1 MEIFLE
7 ILETVFEMIFLTADN
22 YEASRW
28 KRLVAYS
35 IIFLLMSVLFFL
47 AYIVRTEVLKMGL
60 FITLGCI
67 MAFTLVKSF
76 PEIRRLIRHEEV

>member
-7 ILETVFEMIFLTADN
+7 ILEAVFEMIFLTADN
-22 YEASRW
+22 CEASRW

-35 IIFLLMSVLFFL
+35 IIFSLMSILFFL
-47 AYIVRTEVLKMGL
+47 AYIMRTEAMKMSL

-76 PEIRRLIRHEEV
+76 PVIRMLIRDEEA